1 MCQVW
6 VYGYRIIRLTVIN
19 IYNLSHDKM
28 ESSVWLHFICLLEL
42 GAKGAFTFVIVKLY
56 KINELRTRSR
66 LDGLARVTNILA
78 AFTFARIK

>member
-42 GAKGAFTFVIVKLY
+42 GAKGALTLAIVNCTK
-56 KINELRTRSR
+56 
-66 LDGLARVTNILA
+66 
-78 AFTFARIK
+78 